1 MLELLVAAAS
11 SGSGKTMVTCGLLA
25 LMQREGLLP
34 CAFKCG
40 PDYIDPM
47 FHRSVL
53 DIESH
58 NLDLFLSDEDYVRES
73 YRAHGQGHQAIVV
86 EGVMGYYDGV
96 GGKTTQASAWHLADT
111 LDLPVLLVVRPKGM
125 GLTAAAQVKGM
136 TAFRT
141 PHHIRGVL
149 LNECSPMLL
158 ATMREVIEK
167 ETGIPVVGCLP
178 PLKDAAVES
187 RHLGLYTAGEVEDL
201 RARIDRIADA
211 LAENVD
217 MDLFR
222 SLFTRETPEGCA
234 VANQAAGSDSVSGD
248 APVCRTAEPAADK
261 PKIAVADDEAFC
273 FMYRESL
280 EAFEKAGAELVHF
293 SPVADAALP
302 EGVSGLYLPGG
313 YPELHGKALAA
324 NETMKASILAA
335 AKNGMPIVAE
345 CGGFM
350 YLQESLRD
358 MDGADCA
365 MTGLLRG
372 NSEKK
377 DRLVR
382 FGYAQMTAEKDSLL
396 LRKGETFPIHEFHY
410 WDTTNNGT
418 DCSAVKPVSGRS
430 WQCAITGP
438 ALFAGFPHLYF
449 AAHPVLAERF
459 VAAAAAFGCG
469 TAQASE
475 TPEGG
480 RA

>member
-40 PDYIDPM
+40 PDCIDPM

-73 YRAHGQGHQAIVV
+73 YRAHAQGHHAVIV

-201 RARIDRIADA
+201 RARIDRIAEA
-211 LAENVD
+211 LAENID

-222 SLFTRETPEGCA
+222 SLFTRETPGDGA
-234 VANQAAGSDSVSGD
+234 AAGGESVCGD
-248 APVCRTAEPAADK
+248 APVCQAAEQGADK

-313 YPELHGKALAA
+313 YPELHGRALAA

-350 YLQESLRD
+350 YLQESLQD

>member
-1 MLELLVAAAS
+1 M
-11 SGSGKTMVTCGLLA
+11 
-25 LMQREGLLP
+25 
-34 CAFKCG
+34 
-40 PDYIDPM
+40 
-47 FHRSVL
+47 
-53 DIESH
+53 
-58 NLDLFLSDEDYVRES
+58 
-73 YRAHGQGHQAIVV
+73 
-86 EGVMGYYDGV
+86 
-96 GGKTTQASAWHLADT
+96 
-111 LDLPVLLVVRPKGM
+111 
-125 GLTAAAQVKGM
+125 
-136 TAFRT
+136 
-141 PHHIRGVL
+141 
-149 LNECSPMLL
+149 
-158 ATMREVIEK
+158 
-167 ETGIPVVGCLP
+167 
-178 PLKDAAVES
+178 
-187 RHLGLYTAGEVEDL
+187 
-201 RARIDRIADA
+201 
-211 LAENVD
+211 
-217 MDLFR
+217 
-222 SLFTRETPEGCA
+222 
-234 VANQAAGSDSVSGD
+234 
-248 APVCRTAEPAADK
+248 
-261 PKIAVADDEAFC
+261 
-273 FMYRESL
+273 
-280 EAFEKAGAELVHF
+280 HF

-335 AKNGMPIVAE
+335 AKNSMPIVAE

-365 MTGLLRG
+365 MTGLLKG

>member
-1 MLELLVAAAS
+1 
-11 SGSGKTMVTCGLLA
+11 
-25 LMQREGLLP
+25 
-34 CAFKCG
+34 
-40 PDYIDPM
+40 
-47 FHRSVL
+47 
-53 DIESH
+53 
-58 NLDLFLSDEDYVRES
+58 
-73 YRAHGQGHQAIVV
+73 
-86 EGVMGYYDGV
+86 
-96 GGKTTQASAWHLADT
+96 
-111 LDLPVLLVVRPKGM
+111 
-125 GLTAAAQVKGM
+125 
-136 TAFRT
+136 
-141 PHHIRGVL
+141 
-149 LNECSPMLL
+149 
-158 ATMREVIEK
+158 
-167 ETGIPVVGCLP
+167 
-178 PLKDAAVES
+178 
-187 RHLGLYTAGEVEDL
+187 
-201 RARIDRIADA
+201 
-211 LAENVD
+211 
-217 MDLFR
+217 
-222 SLFTRETPEGCA
+222 
-234 VANQAAGSDSVSGD
+234 
-248 APVCRTAEPAADK
+248 
-261 PKIAVADDEAFC
+261 VADDEAFC

-313 YPELHGKALAA
+313 YPELHGRALAA
-324 NETMKASILAA
+324 NEAMKASILAA
-335 AKNGMPIVAE
+335 AKKGMPIVAE

-350 YLQESLRD
+350 YLQESLQD

-459 VAAAAAFGCG
+459 VAAAAAYDCG
-469 TAQASE
+469 TEQASE

>member
-1 MLELLVAAAS
+1 
-11 SGSGKTMVTCGLLA
+11 
-25 LMQREGLLP
+25 
-34 CAFKCG
+34 
-40 PDYIDPM
+40 
-47 FHRSVL
+47 
-53 DIESH
+53 
-58 NLDLFLSDEDYVRES
+58 
-73 YRAHGQGHQAIVV
+73 
-86 EGVMGYYDGV
+86 
-96 GGKTTQASAWHLADT
+96 
-111 LDLPVLLVVRPKGM
+111 
-125 GLTAAAQVKGM
+125 
-136 TAFRT
+136 
-141 PHHIRGVL
+141 
-149 LNECSPMLL
+149 
-158 ATMREVIEK
+158 
-167 ETGIPVVGCLP
+167 
-178 PLKDAAVES
+178 
-187 RHLGLYTAGEVEDL
+187 
-201 RARIDRIADA
+201 
-211 LAENVD
+211 
-217 MDLFR
+217 
-222 SLFTRETPEGCA
+222 
-234 VANQAAGSDSVSGD
+234 
-248 APVCRTAEPAADK
+248 
-261 PKIAVADDEAFC
+261 
-273 FMYRESL
+273 
-280 EAFEKAGAELVHF
+280 
-293 SPVADAALP
+293 
-302 EGVSGLYLPGG
+302 
-313 YPELHGKALAA
+313 
-324 NETMKASILAA
+324 MKASILAA
-335 AKNGMPIVAE
+335 AKKGMPIVAE

-365 MTGLLRG
+365 MTGLLKG